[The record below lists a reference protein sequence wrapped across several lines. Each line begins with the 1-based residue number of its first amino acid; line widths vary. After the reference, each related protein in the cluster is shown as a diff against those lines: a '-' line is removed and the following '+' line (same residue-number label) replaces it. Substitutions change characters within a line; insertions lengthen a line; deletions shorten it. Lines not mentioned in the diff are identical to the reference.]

1 MRDRKTYT
9 QSSVYK
15 DKQERKNKNTT
26 KRKGKEP
33 DKMMLKKSRILFY
46 MTRNQIRLKST
57 EASAKDLVL
66 FSNKNNVT
74 TITLNNPG

>member
-1 MRDRKTYT
+1 MVNLYFHA
-9 QSSVYK
+9 
-15 DKQERKNKNTT
+15 KNKNTI

-46 MTRNQIRLKST
+46 MTRNQIRLKSS
-57 EASAKDLVL
+57 EASEKDLVS

-74 TITLNNPG
+74 TITLNNPGCYNVSLSILI

>member
-1 MRDRKTYT
+1 
-9 QSSVYK
+9 
-15 DKQERKNKNTT
+15 
-26 KRKGKEP
+26 
-33 DKMMLKKSRILFY
+33 MMLKKSRILFY

-74 TITLNNPG
+74 TITLNNPGYYK